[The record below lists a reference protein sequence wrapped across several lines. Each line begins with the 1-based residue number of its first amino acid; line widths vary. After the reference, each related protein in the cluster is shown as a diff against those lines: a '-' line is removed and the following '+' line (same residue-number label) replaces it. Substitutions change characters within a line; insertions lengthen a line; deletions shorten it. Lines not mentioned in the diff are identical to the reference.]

1 MFGPKAHEKVHMLID
16 HQMIAFMGSDAHNLR
31 HRTTNL
37 KDAREKLVKHWGE
50 ATATELLE
58 TKPRYILENKEL
70 PPELYVNRLPETL
83 GKPKAKV
90 LKKQGFFARLFG

>member
-1 MFGPKAHEKVHMLID
+1 
-16 HQMIAFMGSDAHNLR
+16 MIAFMGSDAHNLR